1 MPKPMSCRKKSCCN
15 EKPTRCNLRAAPTLS
30 TWSKPAR
37 SQQQINRQ
45 IPQSSPGQKTGVG
58 SPPLLQGIF
67 PTQGLNPGLPQC
79 GQILYQLS
87 HKGSPKILEWVSLS
101 LLQRIFPTQA
111 SNRGLLHCRQILYQ
125 LRYQGSPVF
134 RKLNVNSRNPFGH
147 DRICA
152 IFSAG
157 RQGRLEGRMLP
168 ERLRQRDFT

>member
-1 MPKPMSCRKKSCCN
+1 M
-15 EKPTRCNLRAAPTLS
+15 LS
-30 TWSKPAR
+30 RVQLSW
-37 SQQQINRQ
+37 N
-45 IPQSSPGQKTGVG
+45 SPGQNTGVG

-67 PTQGLNPGLPQC
+67 PTQGLNPGLPHC

-168 ERLRQRDFT
+168 ERLRQRERDGGDRGEGRACRVVGSAGAPQ